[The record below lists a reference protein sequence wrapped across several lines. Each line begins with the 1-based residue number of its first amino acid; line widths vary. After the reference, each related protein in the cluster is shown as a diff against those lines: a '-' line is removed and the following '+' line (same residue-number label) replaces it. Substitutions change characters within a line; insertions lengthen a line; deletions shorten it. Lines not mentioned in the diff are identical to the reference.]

1 MAEALSTIR
10 NIGPALESAFQFAG
24 INDAET
30 LREIGADA
38 GYLRLLNSGVRPHFI
53 GYYVIVMGL
62 QGRPWNDCQG
72 KEKRDLRARFD
83 ALKAQ
88 ATPNSA
94 AAETEFEKILDR
106 IGVVER
112 KDGRKKKLSPKS
124 KV

>member
-1 MAEALSTIR
+1 MGEPLSTIR
-10 NIGPALESAFQFAG
+10 NIGPALESAFQRAG

-30 LREIGADA
+30 LRNIGADA

-72 KEKRDLRARFD
+72 QEKRDLRARFD

-88 ATPNSA
+88 ATPNSTS
-94 AAETEFEKILDR
+94 AETEFEKILDR
-106 IGVVER
+106 IGVVEK

-124 KV
+124 KT